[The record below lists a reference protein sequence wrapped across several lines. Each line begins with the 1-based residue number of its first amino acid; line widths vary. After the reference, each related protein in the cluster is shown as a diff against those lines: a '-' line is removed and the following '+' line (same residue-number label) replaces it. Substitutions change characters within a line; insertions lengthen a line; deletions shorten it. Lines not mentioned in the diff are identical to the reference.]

1 MRNTVVLFLVGTIIS
16 AGFLSGCNENTQEN
30 NQPNANDVAF
40 LNWTK
45 TNVDTASTI
54 LGTIQSFM
62 NSGND
67 SMQAAALYADENKPY
82 LNNISAKV
90 TTFQVSSSYE
100 ILKSEFVAFLQDLT
114 LAIDYLDEG
123 VDTSNQDALNQA
135 VSSLSSAQ
143 GHADECLRLIE
154 NLQD

>member
-1 MRNTVVLFLVGTIIS
+1 MQKTIILLIIGS
-16 AGFLSGCNENTQEN
+16 IIATGFLSGCNENTQKN

-45 TNVDTASTI
+45 TNLDTASTM

-67 SMQAAALYADENKPY
+67 SVQVAALYADENKPY

-90 TTFQVSSSYE
+90 NTFQVSSSYQM
-100 ILKSEFVAFLQDLT
+100 LQSEFVAFLQDIT

-123 VDTSNQDALNQA
+123 ADTSDQGILDQA
-135 VSSLSSAQ
+135 TSSLASAKS
-143 GHADECLRLIE
+143 HADECVNIIAALE
-154 NLQD
+154 G